1 MPSPHPFF
9 LEVLIKRSPLETR
22 QIIALLNKRGV
33 FSIEPFDQRA
43 AIELAQMLKK
53 RSRKGPETWAKLK
66 FDCQIVAIAKVGG
79 ATTIYSDDDDVYK
92 LGTAAGIPVVRTRD
106 LELPPDADQAEL
118 FPYDENDSGEREP
131 RASH

>member
-1 MPSPHPFF
+1 
-9 LEVLIKRSPLETR
+9 
-22 QIIALLNKRGV
+22 
-33 FSIEPFDQRA
+33 
-43 AIELAQMLKK
+43 MLKK